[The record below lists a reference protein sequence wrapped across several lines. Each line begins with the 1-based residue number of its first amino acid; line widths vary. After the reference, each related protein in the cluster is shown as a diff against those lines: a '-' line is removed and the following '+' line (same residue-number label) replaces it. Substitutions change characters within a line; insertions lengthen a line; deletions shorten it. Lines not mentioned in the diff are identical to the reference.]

1 MEAAHGKGLPHNIV
15 DTDAHST
22 TMTPPFKFAH
32 AAHTDWTQAAQACM
46 SQLGAIPASATLG
59 FLYVSDA
66 FAPDLDAILDFF
78 KSATA
83 VPHWTGSVGVGVC
96 ATGVE
101 YLEEPAMAVML
112 GEFAPDDFSM
122 LPVLRTPQDVDALRW
137 SDAYFAVAHGDPAN
151 SRVQELIEGL
161 SRHLSSGF
169 VVGGL
174 SSSRG
179 ETAQICDGVV
189 KGGLSG
195 VLFSERVKL
204 ATRLTQG
211 ISPLGPR
218 HQVTAASR
226 NIVASLD
233 QRPAL
238 DVMKAEIGE
247 VLAHDLRRAAG
258 YIFVGLPVKGSD
270 TGDYLVRNILGVD
283 PQNNLVAV
291 GETVETGDELLF
303 CRRDQQTA
311 EEDLLRMLS
320 AIGAQLNAPIRGGV
334 YYSCLG
340 RGEHMFGARNRELG
354 LIRETLGDFPL
365 VGFFANGEIS
375 HDRLYGYTGVLTLFG

>member
-1 MEAAHGKGLPHNIV
+1 M
-15 DTDAHST
+15 T
-22 TMTPPFKFAH
+22 TPFKFAH
-32 AAHTDWTQAAQACM
+32 TVDTDWTRAAQACM
-46 SQLGAIPASATLG
+46 TQLGAIPSAATLG

-66 FAPDLDAILDFF
+66 FAGELDAILAFF
-78 KSATA
+78 KSATG

-101 YLEEPAMAVML
+101 YLEAPAMAVML
-112 GEFAPDDFSM
+112 GEFEPADFTM
-122 LPVLRTPQDVDALRW
+122 LPLLRTPQDIDARRL
-137 SDAYFAVAHGDPAN
+137 SDAYFAMVHGDPAN
-151 SRVQELIEGL
+151 TRIQELIESL
-161 SRHLSSGF
+161 SAHVSSGF

-179 ETAQICDGVV
+179 ETAQISDGVV
-189 KGGLSG
+189 SGGLSG

-218 HQVTAASR
+218 HRITAANK
-226 NIVASLD
+226 NIVGSLD
-233 QRPAL
+233 HRPAL

-247 VLAHDLRRAAG
+247 VLARDLRRAAG
-258 YIFVGLPVKGSD
+258 YIFVGLPVRGSD

-283 PQNNLVAV
+283 PQNHLVAV
-291 GETVETGDELLF
+291 GETVEPGDELLF
-303 CRRDQQTA
+303 CRRDQQSA
-311 EEDLLRMLS
+311 EDDLQRMLT

-340 RGEHMFGARNRELG
+340 RGQHMFGAQNREME
-354 LIRETLGDFPL
+354 LIRDALGDFPL

-375 HDRLYGYTGVLTLFG
+375 HNRLYGYTGVLTLFG

>member
-1 MEAAHGKGLPHNIV
+1 
-15 DTDAHST
+15 
-22 TMTPPFKFAH
+22 MTSPFKSAH
-32 AAHTDWTQAAQACM
+32 AADADWTQAAQACM
-46 SQLGAIPASATLG
+46 TQLGAIPSTATLG
-59 FLYVSDA
+59 FLYVADT
-66 FAPDLDAILDFF
+66 FAGELDAILAFF
-78 KSATA
+78 RSATG

-96 ATGVE
+96 ASGVE
-101 YLEEPAMAVML
+101 YLEEPALAVML
-112 GEFAPDDFSM
+112 GEFAPADFSM
-122 LPVLRTPQDVDALRW
+122 LPLLRTPQDIDAQP

-151 SRVQELIEGL
+151 NRIQELIDGL
-161 SRHLSSGF
+161 SAHVSSGF

-179 ETAQICDGVV
+179 ETAQISDGVV
-189 KGGLSG
+189 SGGLSG

-218 HQVTAASR
+218 HIITAA
-226 NIVASLD
+226 NKNVIGSLD
-233 QRPAL
+233 HRPAL
-238 DVMKAEIGE
+238 DVMKEEIGE
-247 VLAHDLRRAAG
+247 VLARDLRRAAG
-258 YIFVGLPVKGSD
+258 YVFVGLPVRGSD

-291 GETVETGDELLF
+291 GETVEPGDELLF

-311 EEDLLRMLS
+311 EDDLLRMLA
-320 AIGAQLNAPIRGGV
+320 AIRTQLDAPIRGGV

-340 RGEHMFGARNRELG
+340 RGQHMFGAPNRELG
-354 LIRETLGDFPL
+354 LIRDTLGDFPL

-375 HDRLYGYTGVLTLFG
+375 HNRLYGYTGVLTLFG